1 MPNDFSSSESLSGLS
16 RRERERRMRRQAML
30 RAAQVVFAE
39 KGYARATLDEIAERA
54 EFGKGT
60 LYNYFEGGK
69 EEILYAI
76 FDQTYD
82 EITKLLESVFDPERL
97 ETHSLR
103 EMYHDLVVRGFR
115 FYGEREEVLIILLKE
130 AYRMAFS
137 DDQDRAAYFH
147 DQRERLVSTLLP
159 AIERA
164 AANDAMHALPP
175 RAVAHMLLENLN
187 GMLVHRSLA
196 RVSDADLNA
205 CTGPAMLDAPESA
218 ADFLTTMLFDGLS
231 PMPSSTNEPAW
242 TDGDPSDDAPGAS
255 SG

>member
-1 MPNDFSSSESLSGLS
+1 MSNDFSSSESLSGLS

-30 RAAQVVFAE
+30 RAARVVFAE

-82 EITKLLESVFDPERL
+82 EITELLESVFDPERL
-97 ETHSLR
+97 ETNTLR
-103 EMYHDLVVRGFR
+103 EMYHDLVVQGFQ

-196 RVSDADLNA
+196 RMSDADLSA

-231 PMPSSTNEPAW
+231 PTPGGSNGSAW
-242 TDGDPSDDAPGAS
+242 TDGDPSDDASAS
-255 SG
+255 AS